1 MVLSG
6 SAERVVFV
14 HDRPGDEARLTGG
27 VIARLRA
34 ARCQVVVLFCGTAAP
49 VEAAASAGSAEADAD
64 TTAEVYA
71 AAALLDAQDVR
82 FLGGAPAS
90 VVRGTLRD
98 VLTEIHA
105 TAVVLGE
112 LGEATRVAVRQA
124 TDDEGVPLFESRAVS
139 AAAGQRLVALDVSD
153 HVGAKV
159 AALAA
164 YPTLFTVQAGA
175 LVLPDGRRLSVDGSE
190 TYVQLGVAPG
200 AHTTDEPTLAARF
213 GTGTLALFAGVMFA
227 VLGTM
232 AHQVTL
238 EIGAVRLPIGVAVA
252 VVAASALIVGLRLLL
267 GDRLIA
273 GMAATGL
280 LVTTFLLSLRGVG
293 GSVLIPESLAGSVWT
308 LAPAF
313 VTALVLAWPKISRP
327 ARAR

>member
-1 MVLSG
+1 MVLNG

-34 ARCQVVVLFCGTAAP
+34 ARCQVVVLFCGAVAP
-49 VEAAASAGSAEADAD
+49 AETAEADGAEAD
-64 TTAEVYA
+64 STAEVYA
-71 AAALLDAQDVR
+71 SAALLDAHDVR
-82 FLGGAPAS
+82 FLGGASAS
-90 VVRGTLRD
+90 VVRGTLGD
-98 VLTEIHA
+98 ILTEIHA

-112 LGEATRVAVRQA
+112 LGDATRVAVRQA
-124 TDDEGVPLFESRAVS
+124 TDDEGVPLFESRSVS
-139 AAAGQRLVALDVSD
+139 AAAGQRLVAIDVSD
-153 HVGAKV
+153 HIPTKL

-164 YPTLFTVQAGA
+164 YPSLFSVQSGA
-175 LVLPDGRRLSVDGSE
+175 LVLPDGRRVGVEGSE

-200 AHTTDEPTLAARF
+200 AHTTDEPTLAARL
-213 GTGTLALFAGVMFA
+213 GTGLLALLAGVMFA
-227 VLGTM
+227 MLGTM

-238 EIGAVRLPIGVAVA
+238 DIGAVHLPVGVAVA
-252 VVAASALIVGLRLLL
+252 VVTASALIVGLRLLL

-313 VTALVLAWPKISRP
+313 VAALVLAWPKISRP